1 MKQFC
6 LASLAVA
13 ALLSAGCNRGHEGS
27 AGNTAAGGSDA
38 TAGTSGRADSRVSGA
53 DRDFVKD
60 VSSMNA
66 AEIDLSRLAAERASS
81 PDVKKFAQMM
91 ITDHTAAGDQLSGVA
106 VQNSIDAPATLDDGQ
121 RNQHETLAKRTGLD
135 FDRDYVDAMI
145 DGHQKLVDKLES
157 RIDRGTLSAYKTTAD
172 QKTTDKK
179 PKVEV
184 KAQTVLPEKSD
195 DPVTQRI
202 NAWASDTYP
211 TAYAHLRAVKDLK
224 DTLKKRSTD

>member
-6 LASLAVA
+6 VASLAVA
-13 ALLSAGCNRGHEGS
+13 AMLATGCNKSHD
-27 AGNTAAGGSDA
+27 NAAGAGA
-38 TAGTSGRADSRVSGA
+38 TAGTSGRADTHVSSG

-66 AEIDLSRLAAERASS
+66 AEIDLSRLATERASS
-81 PDVKKFAQMM
+81 PDVKSFAQMM
-91 ITDHTAAGDQLSGVA
+91 ITDHTAAGAQLSGVA
-106 VQNSIDAPATLDDGQ
+106 VQNSIDAPATMDDAHRGT
-121 RNQHETLAKRTGLD
+121 HDDLAKKSGLD
-135 FDRDYVDAMI
+135 FDRDYVDAMV

-157 RIDRGTLSAYKTTAD
+157 RIDRDTLSQYKATAD
-172 QKTTDKK
+172 QKATDKT

-184 KAQTVLPEKSD
+184 KTQLVTPEKSD

-202 NAWASDTYP
+202 NAWAADTYP
-211 TAYAHLRAVKDLK
+211 TAYGHLRAVKDLR